1 MRGTASAICS
11 PFTPNNTSKEKQG
24 FALWEILE
32 SIPDSFS
39 NKQTLWDLPTLS
51 MEKWHVC
58 QHAVYYHLKVE
69 WSAGVFFFFS
79 SGAISKNTSRTRHQK
94 CTWLEKLRS
103 CVFLMYSAII
113 FLSTQVDL
121 IKAIV
126 KFSPLT
132 QPDMVLYTKFIFV
145 ELSTIS

>member
-1 MRGTASAICS
+1 
-11 PFTPNNTSKEKQG
+11 
-24 FALWEILE
+24 
-32 SIPDSFS
+32 
-39 NKQTLWDLPTLS
+39 
-51 MEKWHVC
+51 
-58 QHAVYYHLKVE
+58 
-69 WSAGVFFFFS
+69 
-79 SGAISKNTSRTRHQK
+79 
-94 CTWLEKLRS
+94 
-103 CVFLMYSAII
+103 MYSAII